1 LNPPGAY
8 EAAGPPVVNA
18 SIARRLRG
26 SRGARQQ
33 LETPVDL
40 LVVSSAN
47 PEDYANRGN
56 LITPPRDRIGS

>member
-1 LNPPGAY
+1 
-8 EAAGPPVVNA
+8 VNA